1 MNIKLYPIILSVL
14 MLLLSGCGQ
23 EIAVNSQLK
32 DAVKDYQITSIKL
45 KFGTDKKD
53 LVDSL
58 SNLSYS
64 LNALS
69 DSEIKKI
76 EAKVGL
82 GFFDDLKTK
91 IGFQQFLWGEV
102 DEVILWFD
110 LVGGTV
116 SFENSRS
123 VDRRMEFLAGTKLP
137 SLFYLR
143 EGSDDDN
150 PYVITSYDEAHIRGA
165 ISITEQMLDK
175 IALSGKT
182 AWKQNLAD
190 LEVTPELTGF
200 LNDVKAAGRYDNRRV
215 TFTVSSNSSQ
225 FLAIKDDVELLSKN
239 LN

>member
-23 EIAVNSQLK
+23 EIADNSQLK

-69 DSEIKKI
+69 DSEINKI

-91 IGFQQFLWGEV
+91 IGFQQFLWGKV
-102 DEVILWFD
+102 DDTILWFD
-110 LVGGTV
+110 FENDTV
-116 SFENSRS
+116 SVRNPNRN
-123 VDRRMEFLAGTKLP
+123 DRRMDVLAGTKLP
-137 SLFYLR
+137 SLYYLR
-143 EGSDDDN
+143 EGYKEDDRY
-150 PYVITSYDEAHIRGA
+150 PISYDEAHIRGA
-165 ISITEQMLDK
+165 ISITEQILDK
-175 IALSGKT
+175 VALSGM
-182 AWKQNLAD
+182 AWRQNLAD

-200 LNDVKAAGRYDNRRV
+200 LNYVKAASEYHEQV
-215 TFTVSSNSSQ
+215 TFKVSSNSSQ
-225 FLAIKDDVELLSKN
+225 FLAIEDDVELLSKN

>member
-1 MNIKLYPIILSVL
+1 MNIKIT
-14 MLLLSGCGQ
+14 LLLLAFTSSLF
-23 EIAVNSQLK
+23 ANSQLK

-91 IGFQQFLWGEV
+91 IGFQQFLWGKV
-102 DEVILWFD
+102 DESILWFD
-110 LVGGTV
+110 FEDETV
-116 SFENSRS
+116 SVQNPTRN
-123 VDRRMEFLAGTKLP
+123 DRRMDVLAGTKLP
-137 SLFYLR
+137 SLYYLR
-143 EGSDDDN
+143 EGYKEDDLHG
-150 PYVITSYDEAHIRGA
+150 PRSYDEAHIRDA
-165 ISITEQMLDK
+165 ISITDQILDK
-175 IALSGKT
+175 IALLGRK

-200 LNDVKAAGRYDNRRV
+200 LNDVKAASKYNEQV
-215 TFTVSSNSSQ
+215 TFKVSSNSSQ